1 MTIDK
6 KRSIGDASKE
16 LGVPTHTLRY
26 WENEFSN
33 YITVDRSKTKRR
45 NYYDADIEVF
55 RTIKHYLYD
64 KGFKIDGLKNLLA
77 NKTIDMLNDED
88 NNRISNK
95 ITNEEN
101 IKENITISH
110 STVDSNIKADL
121 MLFREK
127 LLSFFDLFKNI

>member
-1 MTIDK
+1 MTVDK

-26 WENEFSN
+26 WESEFSN
-33 YITVDRSKTKRR
+33 YITVDRSKT

-77 NKTIDMLNDED
+77 NKPIDMLNNEE
-88 NNRISNK
+88 NNKLSNK

-101 IKENITISH
+101 IKENIAINQNTI
-110 STVDSNIKADL
+110 DSNIKADL

-127 LLSFFDLFKNI
+127 MLSFFDLFKNI